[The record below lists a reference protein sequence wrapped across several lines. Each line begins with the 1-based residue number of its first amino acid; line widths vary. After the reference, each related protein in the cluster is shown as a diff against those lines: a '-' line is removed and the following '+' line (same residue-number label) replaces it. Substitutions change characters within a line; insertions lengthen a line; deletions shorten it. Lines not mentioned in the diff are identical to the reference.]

1 MCLDEMAER
10 LAEIL
15 QNLSDSGGLSSAIN
29 VLEKMAKNQ
38 DSLSPDNQSELIT
51 HNATRVKY
59 CDPPL
64 IFVILYT

>member
-51 HNATRVKY
+51 HEMLHV
-59 CDPPL
+59 
-64 IFVILYT
+64 